1 MYLRRRTTARH
12 DGRTAQDAGLPELTS
27 TASATAPQADWNS
40 GRREGSGPQ
49 AQGHAGAYI
58 CRG

>member
-12 DGRTAQDAGLPELTS
+12 DGRTAQDARLPELTS
-27 TASATAPQADWNS
+27 TASATAPQAVWKT
-40 GRREGSGPQ
+40 EGEMD
-49 AQGHAGAYI
+49 QGDAGARAYN